1 MKSYKNFKRPLNSF
15 MIYRIVINN
24 YLKANN
30 IRYSNIIISKLASKL
45 WKNESEEIKNEYKQ
59 LAKTMKGHDRNIEIE
74 TVITTS
80 PGTINS
86 VNTEPSPC
94 VQFPTQTLKI
104 NSLNIIN
111 DNFIII
117 CLH

>member
-1 MKSYKNFKRPLNSF
+1 

-30 IRYSNIIISKLASKL
+30 IKYSNSTISKLASKL

-74 TVITTS
+74 TVNTTS
-80 PGTINS
+80 PRTINDYPS
-86 VNTEPSPC
+86 VNTEPRPH
-94 VQFPTQTLKI
+94 VQFLTQTLKI
-104 NSLNIIN
+104 NSLTIIN